1 MHAKAFAGE
10 PVSARNTRTLR
21 IGLRGNSMRRKS
33 DRKIDCRNWLR
44 RIGLLLGVAA
54 FHVAAQGVLAPV
66 APDKEFLASVKIL
79 AVLEIEDPAYFTI
92 PKATY
97 VDLQS
102 S

>member
-1 MHAKAFAGE
+1 
-10 PVSARNTRTLR
+10 
-21 IGLRGNSMRRKS
+21 
-33 DRKIDCRNWLR
+33 
-44 RIGLLLGVAA
+44 LLGVAA

-79 AVLEIEDPAYFTI
+79 AVLETDDPAYFTI